1 MFKTNKE
8 STTAWFS
15 AKGILFKPPKTKTLL
30 PTAKQ
35 IPNFFSGRPLEGTPY
50 RNIYNVYKDSVWKK
64 HFIGGNM
71 VIDKLIIMMEKV
83 RGRQIVRREP
93 PV

>member
-1 MFKTNKE
+1 MIFCKRDFIQTNQDQD
-8 STTAWFS
+8 A
-15 AKGILFKPPKTKTLL
+15 A
-30 PTAKQ
+30 
-35 IPNFFSGRPLEGTPY
+35 PNCETNSQLFSGRPLEGTPY
-50 RNIYNVYKDSVWKK
+50 RNIYNVYKDFVWKK
-64 HFIGGNM
+64 HFIGGNV